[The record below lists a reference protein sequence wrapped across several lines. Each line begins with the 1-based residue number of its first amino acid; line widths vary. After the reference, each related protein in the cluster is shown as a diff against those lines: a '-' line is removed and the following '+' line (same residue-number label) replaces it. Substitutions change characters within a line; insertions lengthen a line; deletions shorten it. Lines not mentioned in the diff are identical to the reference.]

1 MTEAALVRVLK
12 AIGHPKRFRIVQEIA
27 AAGELSCG
35 QVCDQFDCS
44 QPTISHHMKILA
56 QADVLIVREAG
67 QQRIITVN
75 KPLIDEIS
83 RFLPGQ
89 LTTASRGRRAASP
102 RPAPRP
108 RPATEKTH
116 ARRAQRTRP

>member
-1 MTEAALVRVLK
+1 MTEATLVRVLK

-35 QVCDQFDCS
+35 EVCGRFECS

-75 KPLIDEIS
+75 RPLIDEVS

-89 LTTASRGRRAASP
+89 LTTASRGRRIDSP
-102 RPAPRP
+102 RPRTAREKPR
-108 RPATEKTH
+108 
-116 ARRAQRTRP
+116 ARRTHRTRS

>member
-1 MTEAALVRVLK
+1 MTETTLVRVLK

-27 AAGELSCG
+27 AAGELNCG
-35 QVCDQFDCS
+35 EVCGRFECS

-75 KPLIDEIS
+75 QSLIDEVA

-89 LTTASRGRRAASP
+89 LTLAPRGRRTSATRSRTAREKP
-102 RPAPRP
+102 RA
-108 RPATEKTH
+108 K
-116 ARRAQRTRP
+116 RAHTTRS